1 MDKKNTTIG
10 ILLLIAAFGYLFYQ
24 NANAPEPVPAPQQT
38 LSPAQVDPS
47 GAQAPA
53 SPAPAIT
60 LQPNQAGT
68 GPITGPVALESAAD
82 AHIDEQV
89 VILEN
94 EFIAARFTNYGGAL
108 KEVVLKQFRDEIDSD
123 APYIM
128 NARRFAPA
136 LELASYTGA
145 NKDAP
150 YEVIDGGSPL
160 SISFKKQ
167 VNEHLEIVRH
177 YTISEDPNGPA
188 PYTIR
193 HEIEFNNLSEQ
204 AVPTE
209 AIALNIGTVAPQG
222 SQDRFLLTFGAFDG
236 EDVTFTEQSD
246 FTGGG
251 FFIFKSD
258 PKPFVNETQRVEW
271 ASIKNQ
277 FFITLITPDTPAQ
290 GYLTQPVQ
298 FPMGEDDKPPP
309 LGITGS
315 LQMGQF
321 ILNPNQSQTLGF
333 DYYIGPKEHSRIS
346 VMKQSQEKAMQ
357 FGFFGIISKVFLMV
371 MNWLYDIVNN
381 YGLAIVFLTLLIKVV
396 LLPVNVM
403 SIRSMKRMSKIQ
415 EPMKLIKERF
425 PDNQQK
431 QQQMLMEMHKLN
443 KMNPVAGCLP
453 MIAQIPIFFALFYM
467 LRGAAELRFAD
478 FLWVQDLSKP
488 DTVAYIAGLPI
499 NIMPVVWVV
508 TMAWQMWSMPT
519 PNVDNAQ
526 AKMMKFMPFIFF
538 PITYTFSSGLVLYW
552 TVNNVFTIFQQYI
565 INRKEDDFEVILPP
579 SLQKA
584 LDAPKK
590 KNRKRK

>member
-1 MDKKNTTIG
+1 
-10 ILLLIAAFGYLFYQ
+10 
-24 NANAPEPVPAPQQT
+24 
-38 LSPAQVDPS
+38 
-47 GAQAPA
+47 
-53 SPAPAIT
+53 
-60 LQPNQAGT
+60 
-68 GPITGPVALESAAD
+68 
-82 AHIDEQV
+82 
-89 VILEN
+89 
-94 EFIAARFTNYGGAL
+94 
-108 KEVVLKQFRDEIDSD
+108 
-123 APYIM
+123 
-128 NARRFAPA
+128 
-136 LELASYTGA
+136 
-145 NKDAP
+145 
-150 YEVIDGGSPL
+150 
-160 SISFKKQ
+160 
-167 VNEHLEIVRH
+167 
-177 YTISEDPNGPA
+177 
-188 PYTIR
+188 
-193 HEIEFNNLSEQ
+193 
-204 AVPTE
+204 
-209 AIALNIGTVAPQG
+209 
-222 SQDRFLLTFGAFDG
+222 
-236 EDVTFTEQSD
+236 
-246 FTGGG
+246 
-251 FFIFKSD
+251 
-258 PKPFVNETQRVEW
+258 
-271 ASIKNQ
+271 
-277 FFITLITPDTPAQ
+277 
-290 GYLTQPVQ
+290 
-298 FPMGEDDKPPP
+298 
-309 LGITGS
+309 
-315 LQMGQF
+315 
-321 ILNPNQSQTLGF
+321 
-333 DYYIGPKEHSRIS
+333 
-346 VMKQSQEKAMQ
+346 
-357 FGFFGIISKVFLMV
+357 MV

-431 QQQMLMEMHKLN
+431 QQQMLMEMYKLN

>member
-10 ILLLIAAFGYLFYQ
+10 ILLLIAAFGYMFYQ
-24 NANAPEPVPAPQQT
+24 NANAPERVPQRTQPPATVDQSGSQSPATPAPSVTIPTPST
-38 LSPAQVDPS
+38 LRGPLSGPA
-47 GAQAPA
+47 
-53 SPAPAIT
+53 T
-60 LQPNQAGT
+60 
-68 GPITGPVALESAAD
+68 LESAD
-82 AHIDEQV
+82 TRTNEQV

-94 EFIAARFTNYGGAL
+94 DFIEARFTNYGGAL
-108 KEVVLKQFRDEIDSD
+108 KEVVLKQFRAEIDD
-123 APYIM
+123 ETPYIM

-136 LELASYTGA
+136 LELSGYSEA

-150 YEVIDGGSPL
+150 YQVIDNGDPF

-167 VNEHLEIVRH
+167 IGEHLEIIRH
-177 YTISEDPNGPA
+177 YSISTETKGPA
-188 PYTIR
+188 PYNIR
-193 HEIEFNNLSEQ
+193 HEIEFNNLSGQ

-222 SQDRFLLTFGAFDG
+222 GQDRFLLTFGAFDG
-236 EDVTFTEQSD
+236 EDIDFIEQSD

-251 FFIFKSD
+251 FLMFKSD
-258 PKPFVNETQRVEW
+258 PKPFVNEMRRVNW

-277 FFITLITPDTPAQ
+277 FFITIITPDAPAQ
-290 GYLTQPVQ
+290 GYLAQPVQ
-298 FPMGEDDKPPP
+298 FPMGLDDKQPP

-315 LQMGQF
+315 LQLGQI

-346 VMKQSQEKAMQ
+346 KMEQDQEKAMQ
-357 FGFFGIISKVFLMV
+357 FGFFGVISKVFLMI
-371 MNWLYDIVNN
+371 MNWMYAIVNN
-381 YGLAIVFLTLLIKVV
+381 YGVAIICLTLLIKMV

-415 EPMKLIKERF
+415 EPMKLIKERY

-431 QQQMLMEMHKLN
+431 QQMLLMEIYKLN

-453 MIAQIPIFFALFYM
+453 MVAQIPIFFALFYM

-488 DTVAYIAGLPI
+488 DTIAYIAGLPL

-519 PNVDNAQ
+519 PSVDNAQ

-552 TVNNVFTIFQQYI
+552 TVNNVFTIFQQYM

-584 LDAPKK
+584 LEAPKK
-590 KNRKRK
+590 KSRKRK